1 MRPDPDAGRGSERA
15 GARAV
20 FVHLASGIGNVVL
33 ATPLLMALRE
43 MEFVI
48 DVQVNGDYAE
58 TADLL
63 RDWSALRNV
72 RAAGSAP
79 ARWNERPDYVVPAIP
94 PFYWPRY
101 ANAYRTAAAIVSRP
115 PDALFYQDEQEY
127 YLAFAKKLGYPPGRT
142 PAYGLPIAPAE
153 DLGVTTG
160 TLVLAPGCK
169 TGEMSAK
176 RWPHFPDLAARFPDV
191 AVVGTG
197 NDLRRH
203 DGTEMAFPGHV
214 RSFVD
219 RLSLRATAELLAAAG
234 VVVSNDSGLG
244 HVAGAVGTPTVMLF
258 GPTPHHTLGRFPSN
272 VTVLRAGL
280 PCEPCWFGARFG
292 ACARRVDCLRDL
304 NVETVAREAERC
316 LGVRPAN
323 HAWS

>member
-1 MRPDPDAGRGSERA
+1 MRPEPDARRGSECA

-33 ATPLLMALRE
+33 ATPLLIALRE

-48 DVQVNGDYAE
+48 DVQVNGDYGE

-63 RDWSALRNV
+63 RDWSALRSV
-72 RAAGSAP
+72 RAAASMP

-101 ANAYRTAAAIVSRP
+101 AGAYRTTAAIVSRP

-127 YLAFAKKLGYPPGRT
+127 YLAFAKTLGYPLGRRPT
-142 PAYGLPIAPAE
+142 YGLPIAPAE
-153 DLGVTTG
+153 NLDVTTG

-176 RWPHFPDLAARFPDV
+176 RWPYFPDLAERFHDV
-191 AVVGTG
+191 AIVGTRD
-197 NDLRRH
+197 DLRRH
-203 DGTEMAFPGHV
+203 DGTEIAFPGHV
-214 RSFVD
+214 RSFVG
-219 RLSLRATAELLAAAG
+219 RLSLRSTAELMAAAG
-234 VVVSNDSGLG
+234 VVVANDSGLG

-258 GPTPHHTLGRFPSN
+258 GPTPHHTLGSLPSN
-272 VTVLRAGL
+272 VTVLRVGL
-280 PCEPCWFGARFG
+280 PCEPCWFGAKLT
-292 ACARRVDCLRDL
+292 ACAGRVDCLRDL
-304 NVETVAREAERC
+304 KVDTVAREVECR
-316 LGVRPAN
+316 LF
-323 HAWS
+323 S